1 MPEIVTLGETMA
13 VMVPKELGAL
23 KYSPDFRLR
32 MAGAESNTAIGLSK
46 LGHSTGWISA
56 VGADGL
62 GDYVLSAIR
71 AEGVDVSCVK
81 IDKNHRTGM
90 MVKQPTST
98 ETAVYYYR
106 DNSAASHYTSA
117 DLPKDYIKSA
127 KILHLTGITPVLSQS
142 CLDTVLKV
150 VELAKESGIMISFD
164 PNVRRKLWGNT
175 DYSELM
181 RALLFASD
189 IALMGLDEAK
199 MLLSVTAP
207 EGIIDILRGKGVR
220 YIAIKN
226 GAEGA
231 ICANTL
237 RSVNIAPE
245 KCKPIDPIGA
255 GDGFNAGF
263 LSGILKGCGLD
274 VAGRMGAIAGA
285 MATETMGD
293 IEGYPTA
300 AEMEMRLGS
309 CEKIYR

>member
-1 MPEIVTLGETMA
+1 
-13 VMVPKELGAL
+13 
-23 KYSPDFRLR
+23 
-32 MAGAESNTAIGLSK
+32 
-46 LGHSTGWISA
+46 
-56 VGADGL
+56 
-62 GDYVLSAIR
+62 
-71 AEGVDVSCVK
+71 
-81 IDKNHRTGM
+81 
-90 MVKQPTST
+90 
-98 ETAVYYYR
+98 
-106 DNSAASHYTSA
+106 
-117 DLPKDYIKSA
+117 
-127 KILHLTGITPVLSQS
+127 
-142 CLDTVLKV
+142 
-150 VELAKESGIMISFD
+150 
-164 PNVRRKLWGNT
+164 
-175 DYSELM
+175 
-181 RALLFASD
+181 
-189 IALMGLDEAK
+189 